1 MHKQQGVNMSAD
13 HIQVLED
20 LSRKLDAVVEISQK
34 AKAQEETLQ
43 DLVRDLYVI
52 SNSAVFSLQDVLD
65 LENVQVDGRDVRE
78 FLILTLKNLRN
89 FNTALSQLEA
99 ITELGRE
106 TASTTQKLVMDFIQ
120 QVGELERKGYFEHSR
135 KAAQAMD
142 TFIQNLPRDTFEKM
156 EAAAPELARLAEE
169 LSNPEE
175 ISKLRKLLQKRKLLV
190 SAAVAAWVI
199 PVALLVANFFV

>member
-1 MHKQQGVNMSAD
+1 MTTD

-34 AKAQEETLQ
+34 AKAQEEVIQ
-43 DLVRDLYVI
+43 DLVRDLYVV

-89 FNTALSQLEA
+89 FNAALSQLEA
-99 ITELGRE
+99 MTELGRE

-120 QVGELERKGYFEHSR
+120 QVGELERKGYFEHGH

-142 TFIQNLPRDTFEKM
+142 TFIQNLPRDTFQKM
-156 EAAAPELARLAEE
+156 EAAAPELAQLADE

-175 ISKLRKLLQKRKLLV
+175 ISNLRRLLQKRKLLV
-190 SAAVAAWVI
+190 PAAVAAWVI
-199 PVALLVANFFV
+199 PVALLVANLFV

>member
-1 MHKQQGVNMSAD
+1 MTTD
-13 HIQVLED
+13 HNQVLED

-34 AKAQEETLQ
+34 AKAQEESIQ
-43 DLVRDLYVI
+43 DLVRDLYVV

-106 TASTTQKLVMDFIQ
+106 TASTTQKLVMNFIQ
-120 QVGELERKGYFEHSR
+120 QVSELESKGYFEHGQ

-156 EAAAPELARLAEE
+156 EAAAPELAQLADE

-175 ISKLRKLLQKRKLLV
+175 ISNLRKLLQKRKLLLP
-190 SAAVAAWVI
+190 AAVAAWVI
-199 PVALLVANFFV
+199 PVALLVANLFV

>member
-1 MHKQQGVNMSAD
+1 MTTD

-34 AKAQEETLQ
+34 AKAQEETIH
-43 DLVRDLYVI
+43 DLVRDLYVV

-89 FNTALSQLEA
+89 FNAALSQLEA
-99 ITELGRE
+99 MTELGRE

-120 QVGELERKGYFEHSR
+120 QVGELERKGYFEHGQ

-142 TFIQNLPRDTFEKM
+142 TFIQNLPRDTFQKM
-156 EAAAPELARLAEE
+156 EAAAPELAQLVDE

-175 ISKLRKLLQKRKLLV
+175 LSNLRRLFQKRKLLV
-190 SAAVAAWVI
+190 PTAVAAWVI
-199 PVALLVANFFV
+199 PVALLVANLFV

>member
-1 MHKQQGVNMSAD
+1 MTTD

-20 LSRKLDAVVEISQK
+20 LSRKLDAVVEISEK
-34 AKAQEETLQ
+34 AKAQEEVIQ
-43 DLVRDLYVI
+43 DLVRDLYVV

-65 LENVQVDGRDVRE
+65 LENVQIDGRDVRE

-89 FNTALSQLEA
+89 FNAALNQLEA

-120 QVGELERKGYFEHSR
+120 QVEELERKGYFEHSR
-135 KAAQAMD
+135 KAAQALD
-142 TFIQNLPRDTFEKM
+142 AFVQNLPRDTFEKM
-156 EAAAPELARLAEE
+156 EAAAPEMAKLAEE

-175 ISKLRKLLQKRKLLV
+175 ISKLRGLLQKRKMLV

-199 PVALLVANFFV
+199 PVALLVANLFV

>member
-1 MHKQQGVNMSAD
+1 MSTD
-13 HIQVLED
+13 HVQVLED

-34 AKAQEETLQ
+34 AKVQEEAIQ
-43 DLVRDLYVI
+43 DLVRDLYVV

-106 TASTTQKLVMDFIQ
+106 TASTTQKLVMNFIQ
-120 QVGELERKGYFEHSR
+120 QVGELERKGYFEHAR
-135 KAAQAMD
+135 KAGQAMD

-175 ISKLRKLLQKRKLLV
+175 ISKVRRLLQKRKLLV

-199 PVALLVANFFV
+199 PVALLVANLFV

>member
-1 MHKQQGVNMSAD
+1 MTTD
-13 HIQVLED
+13 HNQVLED

-34 AKAQEETLQ
+34 AKAQEEAIQ
-43 DLVRDLYVI
+43 DLVRDLYVV

-106 TASTTQKLVMDFIQ
+106 TASTTQKLVMNFIQ
-120 QVGELERKGYFEHSR
+120 QVGQLESKGYFEHGR

-142 TFIQNLPRDTFEKM
+142 TFIQNLPRDTFQKM
-156 EAAAPELARLAEE
+156 EAAAPELAKLAEE

-175 ISKLRKLLQKRKLLV
+175 ISKVRRLLQKRKMLA
-190 SAAVAAWVI
+190 SALMAAWII
-199 PVALLVANFFV
+199 PVALLVANLFV

>member
-1 MHKQQGVNMSAD
+1 MSTD
-13 HIQVLED
+13 HVHVLED
-20 LSRKLDAVVEISQK
+20 LSRKLDAVVEISQR
-34 AKAQEETLQ
+34 AKVQEEAIQ
-43 DLVRDLYVI
+43 DLVRDLYVV

-106 TASTTQKLVMDFIQ
+106 TASTTQKLVMNFIQ
-120 QVGELERKGYFEHSR
+120 QVGELERKGYFEHAR
-135 KAAQAMD
+135 KAGQAMD

-175 ISKLRKLLQKRKLLV
+175 ISKVRRLLQKRKLLV

>member
-1 MHKQQGVNMSAD
+1 MTTD

-34 AKAQEETLQ
+34 AKVQEEAIQ
-43 DLVRDLYVI
+43 DLVRDLYVV

-106 TASTTQKLVMDFIQ
+106 TASTTQKLVMNFIQ

-142 TFIQNLPRDTFEKM
+142 TLIQNLPRDTFEKM
-156 EAAAPELARLAEE
+156 EAAAPELAKLAEE

-175 ISKLRKLLQKRKLLV
+175 ISKVRRLLQKRKLLV

-199 PVALLVANFFV
+199 PVALLVANLFV

>member
-1 MHKQQGVNMSAD
+1 MSTD
-13 HIQVLED
+13 HVQVLED

-34 AKAQEETLQ
+34 AKVQEEAIQ
-43 DLVRDLYVI
+43 DLVRDLYVV

-106 TASTTQKLVMDFIQ
+106 TASTTQKLVMNFIQ
-120 QVGELERKGYFEHSR
+120 QVGELERKGYFEHAR
-135 KAAQAMD
+135 KAGQAMD

-175 ISKLRKLLQKRKLLV
+175 ISKVRRLLQKRKLLV

>member
-1 MHKQQGVNMSAD
+1 MSTD
-13 HIQVLED
+13 HVQVLED
-20 LSRKLDAVVEISQK
+20 LSRKLDAVVEISQR
-34 AKAQEETLQ
+34 AKVQEEAIQ
-43 DLVRDLYVI
+43 DLVRDLYVV

-106 TASTTQKLVMDFIQ
+106 TASTTQKLVMNFIQ
-120 QVGELERKGYFEHSR
+120 QVGELERKGYFEHAR
-135 KAAQAMD
+135 KAGQAMD

-175 ISKLRKLLQKRKLLV
+175 ISKVRRLLQKRKLLV

-199 PVALLVANFFV
+199 PVALLVANLFV

>member
-1 MHKQQGVNMSAD
+1 MTTD

-20 LSRKLDAVVEISQK
+20 LSRKLDAVVEISEK
-34 AKAQEETLQ
+34 AKAQEEVIQ
-43 DLVRDLYVI
+43 DLVRDLYVV

-65 LENVQVDGRDVRE
+65 LENVQLDGRDVRE

-106 TASTTQKLVMDFIQ
+106 TASTTQKLVMNFIQ

-175 ISKLRKLLQKRKLLV
+175 ISKVRRLLQKRKLLV
-190 SAAVAAWVI
+190 SGAVAAWVI
-199 PVALLVANFFV
+199 PVALLVANLFV

>member
-1 MHKQQGVNMSAD
+1 MTTD

-34 AKAQEETLQ
+34 AKAQEETIQ
-43 DLVRDLYVI
+43 DLVRDLYVV

-89 FNTALSQLEA
+89 FNAALSQLEA
-99 ITELGRE
+99 MTELGRE

-120 QVGELERKGYFEHSR
+120 QVEELERKGYFEHGR

-156 EAAAPELARLAEE
+156 EAAAPELAWLANE

-175 ISKLRKLLQKRKLLV
+175 ISKVRRLLQKRKLLV
-190 SAAVAAWVI
+190 PAAVVAWVI
-199 PVALLVANFFV
+199 PVALLVANLFV

>member
-1 MHKQQGVNMSAD
+1 MSTD
-13 HIQVLED
+13 HVHVLED
-20 LSRKLDAVVEISQK
+20 LSRKLDAVVEISQR
-34 AKAQEETLQ
+34 AKVQEEAIQ
-43 DLVRDLYVI
+43 DLVRDLYVV

-106 TASTTQKLVMDFIQ
+106 TASTTQKLVMNFIQ
-120 QVGELERKGYFEHSR
+120 QVGELERKGYFEHAR
-135 KAAQAMD
+135 KAGQAMD

-175 ISKLRKLLQKRKLLV
+175 ISKVRRLLQKRKLLV

-199 PVALLVANFFV
+199 PVALLVANLFV

>member
-199 PVALLVANFFV
+199 PVALLVANLFV